1 MTQKLP
7 IVEDWFAIDLA
18 DDHGIRRIV
27 EAHVHDDFGGC
38 MWLIEGSD
46 RCLLVET
53 GLGIAP
59 LREFLETVVS
69 KPITA
74 FASVGYY
81 DHAGGLHQFDERLIH
96 KADAHRISQP
106 TRHNTVAEYYLDAA
120 FNATPNKNF
129 NPAAHVMPAS
139 EPTRLLSDG
148 DNIDLGDRIF
158 EVVHLPGVTDGASG
172 LFERA
177 SGLLFTG
184 EAFVWS
190 DEYIY
195 EGEPADRSKDADLK
209 AFRNSIRRLIS
220 LPVTTVY
227 RGHYG
232 RSNAETMKAV
242 GAAYLAGWNSAVQ
255 KSDE

>member
-1 MTQKLP
+1 MTQQLP
-7 IVEDWFAIDLA
+7 IVGDWFAIDLA
-18 DDHGIRRIV
+18 DEHGIRSLV

-120 FNATPNKNF
+120 FDATPNKSF

-139 EPTRLLSDG
+139 EPKTLQS
-148 DNIDLGDRIF
+148 
-158 EVVHLPGVTDGASG
+158 GV
-172 LFERA
+172 
-177 SGLLFTG
+177 
-184 EAFVWS
+184 
-190 DEYIY
+190 
-195 EGEPADRSKDADLK
+195 
-209 AFRNSIRRLIS
+209 RNSGKAGR
-220 LPVTTVY
+220 LPVSIST
-227 RGHYG
+227 
-232 RSNAETMKAV
+232 
-242 GAAYLAGWNSAVQ
+242 SATWHMARAPSS
-255 KSDE
+255 KRRC

>member
-1 MTQKLP
+1 MN
-7 IVEDWFAIDLA
+7 
-18 DDHGIRRIV
+18 HGIRRIV

-96 KADAHRISQP
+96 EADAHRISQP

-120 FNATPNKNF
+120 FDATPNKNF
-129 NPAAHVMPAS
+129 NSAAHVMPAS

-195 EGEPADRSKDADLK
+195 EGEPARSLQRCRSESFPKFNQALDQFACNDSLSWPLWTQQCRNNEGCRGCVFSWMEQCCSK
-209 AFRNSIRRLIS
+209 AR
-220 LPVTTVY
+220 
-227 RGHYG
+227 
-232 RSNAETMKAV
+232 
-242 GAAYLAGWNSAVQ
+242 
-255 KSDE
+255 

>member
-1 MTQKLP
+1 MNYCQKSLGSQGNATEF
-7 IVEDWFAIDLA
+7 IIIKNVSAQDLRSIKSVYVSLNDFAT
-18 DDHGIRRIV
+18 
-27 EAHVHDDFGGC
+27 GGC
-38 MWLIEGSD
+38 W
-46 RCLLVET
+46 T
-53 GLGIAP
+53 N
-59 LREFLETVVS
+59 LREVRE
-69 KPITA
+69 
-74 FASVGYY
+74 Y
-81 DHAGGLHQFDERLIH
+81 
-96 KADAHRISQP
+96 
-106 TRHNTVAEYYLDAA
+106 AEEKLRTKGIKTTDDGTIMDAA
-120 FNATPNKNF
+120 FDATPNKSF

-195 EGEPADRSKDADLK
+195 EGEPANRCKDADLK

-255 KSDE
+255 KPDE